1 MLKNYA
7 QEENVKFPWRKKNT
21 TESAPYHY
29 FITKKLFK
37 WNHIVSLCSWKLCK
51 ILRVAVR
58 FASFLLLGFVS
69 QTLNLIGNGVI
80 REVNVFIFLS
90 LSQCHS
96 QFSIAQ
102 SKGSW
107 SKSFRKTTWNHLYA
121 IEICFVFKVEFYI
134 KFSSILNAQSMMCS
148 LSVLMRCY
156 NHYVASSQKKGDK
169 KKSLFR

>member
-90 LSQCHS
+90 LSLNVIRNFQSLNRKAPEVNRFGKPHEITFMLLKFVL
-96 QFSIAQ
+96 FS
-102 SKGSW
+102 K
-107 SKSFRKTTWNHLYA
+107 WN
-121 IEICFVFKVEFYI
+121 
-134 KFSSILNAQSMMCS
+134 STLNF
-148 LSVLMRCY
+148 L
-156 NHYVASSQKKGDK
+156 
-169 KKSLFR
+169 LF